1 MKLTKEELM
10 YFINDKQE
18 SDLMLIECDILRKM
32 KYAIQQLRDVATA
45 DMIGDIGTSIDTL
58 ERECERIVRTSINF
72 KGRC

>member
-18 SDLMLIECDILRKM
+18 ADLMLIECDILRKI
-32 KYAIQQLRDVATA
+32 KYAIQQFRDVATP
-45 DMIGDIGTSIDTL
+45 DMSGDIDTL
-58 ERECERIVRTSINF
+58 QRECERIVRTSINF

>member
-18 SDLMLIECDILRKM
+18 CELMLIEYDILRKI
-32 KYAIQQLRDVATA
+32 KYAIQQFRDVATS
-45 DMIGDIGTSIDTL
+45 DMSGDIGTSIDTL
-58 ERECERIVRTSINF
+58 ESECERIVRTSINF